1 MSIEIQILTCDKIKY
16 EFDQAL
22 DNSLRVSFSNLKK
35 GSTQHSIV
43 LFTGLLENSSTL
55 QSYPERRFVDP

>member
-1 MSIEIQILTCDKIKY
+1 MIFQDKYISTEFYRKYMSTEMQILTCDKIKY

-35 GSTQHSIV
+35 GSTQHSV
-43 LFTGLLENSSTL
+43 VSFAG
-55 QSYPERRFVDP
+55 